1 MFQVPRFNGNTNGV
15 TPKTGAGAT
24 NSALVL
30 ESFLKKA
37 ECRLGLLDSSKASIT
52 KRPLDST
59 AFNNSSKRKRVAKTP
74 AREETTVERDAR
86 KALAK
91 EEKRLRKQLERSSSS
106 VIKTS
111 DSLEAETPN
120 PEEPLKQS
128 ITAEQS
134 DDMKT
139 FKKAVKHFSSPKR
152 ESHKDVVAEPTID
165 AKFAKAIETIIIPDT
180 DSDPVNKQPISE
192 AAMLPEKSTP
202 EVISTTPSLS
212 RTAKNIAE
220 QLQPSGDIRDESQ
233 KVLSLR
239 RTDDDEDF
247 AEDYEGVDTSND
259 HPNAMSVSE
268 SISDWEL
275 NSLLADNLIEDGVE
289 FFFPV
294 QRVVIPQL
302 LRNNSRLCV
311 QPRDM
316 CVSAPTGSGK
326 TIAYALP
333 ILQSLMYRSSVRL
346 RALLLLPSR
355 ELATQVYRVFCRLSR
370 GTNLAIAVC
379 TGQTPLADEQK
390 LIMGSSYNAL
400 KSGRHGA
407 HSCIDPDA
415 LFSNRNLYLEGS
427 SSLGQSAVDILIC
440 TPGRLLDHIQ
450 YTEGFTLQHLRFLVL
465 DEADRLLGNAYHS
478 WVRTLVQSSR
488 STEGTHVT
496 PSSGVISHHKKDEDS
511 SIMHDEVDQ
520 IFRDDILRGECSISL
535 PFLAIPHQP
544 LQRLLFSATLTDNP
558 RKLAMLGIKNPLI
571 LRASSSDVTA
581 SLPSGPARTGGTV
594 GDVTVTGAIIHT
606 PGGYMLPQSL
616 TESIM
621 TCETARKPLVL
632 LSMLLEAVGIPSQ
645 YSSVAV
651 NKSATG
657 IADICKERG
666 SMILI
671 FSSSVETTH
680 RLCRLLQ
687 SFNTLEK
694 GETSNSNK
702 ENIFGGKVAE
712 MSRLMRSE
720 ERKVV
725 MQEAASGDIKILVSS
740 DHMARGIDF
749 PNIKLVVNYDPPK
762 YAIMYVHRVGRTAR
776 ANREGHSV
784 TLLKAGQ
791 TGAFKKMRGTI
802 GSSAASTGLM
812 THSSNPDLEKRI
824 NQKYLTALEQL
835 TEVIDREGRG
845 DLAAGDII

>member
-1 MFQVPRFNGNTNGV
+1 
-15 TPKTGAGAT
+15 
-24 NSALVL
+24 
-30 ESFLKKA
+30 
-37 ECRLGLLDSSKASIT
+37 
-52 KRPLDST
+52 
-59 AFNNSSKRKRVAKTP
+59 
-74 AREETTVERDAR
+74 
-86 KALAK
+86 
-91 EEKRLRKQLERSSSS
+91 
-106 VIKTS
+106 
-111 DSLEAETPN
+111 
-120 PEEPLKQS
+120 
-128 ITAEQS
+128 
-134 DDMKT
+134 
-139 FKKAVKHFSSPKR
+139 
-152 ESHKDVVAEPTID
+152 
-165 AKFAKAIETIIIPDT
+165 
-180 DSDPVNKQPISE
+180 
-192 AAMLPEKSTP
+192 
-202 EVISTTPSLS
+202 
-212 RTAKNIAE
+212 
-220 QLQPSGDIRDESQ
+220 
-233 KVLSLR
+233 
-239 RTDDDEDF
+239 
-247 AEDYEGVDTSND
+247 
-259 HPNAMSVSE
+259 
-268 SISDWEL
+268 
-275 NSLLADNLIEDGVE
+275 
-289 FFFPV
+289 
-294 QRVVIPQL
+294 
-302 LRNNSRLCV
+302 
-311 QPRDM
+311 
-316 CVSAPTGSGK
+316 
-326 TIAYALP
+326 
-333 ILQSLMYRSSVRL
+333 
-346 RALLLLPSR
+346 
-355 ELATQVYRVFCRLSR
+355 
-370 GTNLAIAVC
+370 
-379 TGQTPLADEQK
+379 
-390 LIMGSSYNAL
+390 
-400 KSGRHGA
+400 
-407 HSCIDPDA
+407 
-415 LFSNRNLYLEGS
+415 
-427 SSLGQSAVDILIC
+427 
-440 TPGRLLDHIQ
+440 
-450 YTEGFTLQHLRFLVL
+450 
-465 DEADRLLGNAYHS
+465 
-478 WVRTLVQSSR
+478 
-488 STEGTHVT
+488 
-496 PSSGVISHHKKDEDS
+496 
-511 SIMHDEVDQ
+511 
-520 IFRDDILRGECSISL
+520 
-535 PFLAIPHQP
+535 
-544 LQRLLFSATLTDNP
+544 
-558 RKLAMLGIKNPLI
+558 MLGIKNPLI

-651 NKSATG
+651 NKCATG
-657 IADICKERG
+657 IANICKERG

-687 SFNTLEK
+687 SFNTIEK